1 MADTFFTP
9 QYAAAPWDWNPVKT
23 GIDAYLNVRKSQM
36 DAQENERQNQ
46 ELGMKMRMNAEL
58 LPVKIEAAKLEAEKF
73 RSEISETNLKIS
85 RARQELDDEKYLT
98 AAAQNAGKYAGEI
111 FNYDG
116 YYGAAATPAAPA
128 APNKSLPSTP
138 IANFS
143 SPKNALTQAAA
154 EMPPS
159 SKRPDGSQ
167 QPAAGGSVAEPS
179 KPKISPV
186 PDQAQSAPMNEVA
199 QSMGNEKT
207 PTRPRMVDLIDRFD
221 EEDRRF
227 LDFVGSTGPDS
238 RERKSLA
245 LVAEAHR
252 LNNRLPLLKFAG
264 VTEDQFEK
272 VRRMDR
278 KLVEEFDTI
287 RNVYSSDEE
296 ALNFILKRERDKIEG
311 KAAPTRSEQLLSQI
325 KELGK
330 EAAGSPLYVSLES
343 EYTQAR
349 RNEKG
354 ITAVD
359 DFFENANQESRIK
372 FAQQNRAPLPDGTQ
386 DYDKAMSAILGQRA
400 ALLGEVMASKDRR
413 FVDLTKYDTKNGAL
427 TPEALKAYQSDIAAA
442 RAYAD
447 KAGGA
452 PVIYDGMGLSV
463 VKKGGGSLAPATE
476 APEQPTT
483 KYDEEVNKASA
494 NRDISRAKKL
504 KAEIDQLLQQSD
516 NVSPTTYISG
526 MGPMVPARMV
536 DRSPAEK
543 QTVSREL
550 KMRAAKKQKELD
562 SILKSYP
569 DALK

>member
-36 DAQENERQNQ
+36 DAQENERKNQ
-46 ELGMKMRMNAEL
+46 ELGMTMRMNAEL

-85 RARQELDDEKYLT
+85 SARQELDDQKYLT

-116 YYGAAATPAAPA
+116 YYGAAAPAAPA

-143 SPKNALTQAAA
+143 SPKNALTQAAD
-154 EMPPS
+154 EMSPP

-179 KPKISPV
+179 KPKIIPI
-186 PDQAQSAPMNEVA
+186 PDQAQTAPMNEVV

-207 PTRPRMVDLIDRFD
+207 PTRPRMIDLVDRFD

-287 RNVYSSDEE
+287 RNRYSSDEE
-296 ALNFILKRERDKIEG
+296 ALQFILKRERDKIEG

-330 EAAGSPLYVSLES
+330 DAVGSPMYNSLQS
-343 EYTQAR
+343 EFTQAR

-354 ITAVD
+354 ITAID
-359 DFFENANQESRIK
+359 DFYENANRESQVR
-372 FAQQNRAPLPDGTQ
+372 FAQQNRAPLRDGTQ
-386 DYDKAMSAILGQRA
+386 DYDKEMRAVLGERT
-400 ALLGEVMASKDRR
+400 ALLSEVMASKDRR

-442 RAYAD
+442 RAHAD
-447 KAGGA
+447 KVGGA
-452 PVIYDGMGLSV
+452 PVIYDGMGLSI
-463 VKKGGGSLAPATE
+463 VKKGSGSAAPKTE

-483 KYDEEVNKASA
+483 KYDEEVNKDSA
-494 NRDISRAKKL
+494 NLDISRAKKL
-504 KAEIDQLLQQSD
+504 KVEIDQLLKQSN
-516 NVSPTTYISG
+516 NVD
-526 MGPMVPARMV
+526 PMTADMV
-536 DRSPAEK
+536 DLVSSPRPRTAAEK

-550 KMRAAKKQKELD
+550 KMKAAKKQKELD